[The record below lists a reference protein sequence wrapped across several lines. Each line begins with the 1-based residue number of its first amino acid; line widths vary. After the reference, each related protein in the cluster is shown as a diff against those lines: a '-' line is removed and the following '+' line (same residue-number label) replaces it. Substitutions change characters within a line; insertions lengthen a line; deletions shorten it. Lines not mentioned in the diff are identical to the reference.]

1 MTLLTLLRHGQS
13 LWNRDKRF
21 TGWSDIG
28 LSEEGLREAERAGRM
43 LSECGYQFDYCFSS
57 ELARATETLR
67 ITLDTMDCGPIPTQT
82 SWHLN
87 ERHYGALQGLGRWAA
102 VRKYGPLPMI
112 NLQRKYSA
120 RPPLLDPSDA
130 RYPGHDPRYAGI
142 DREQIP
148 CGESLEDT
156 LARVLPYWQN
166 TIAPTLLQSQH
177 VLIVAH
183 RNSLKVL
190 RQHLDRTPTR
200 ETPWIKLPTGKP
212 LTYELDGELQ
222 PLRHYYVENGESET
236 SARRN
241 PARPG
246 HALS

>member
-1 MTLLTLLRHGQS
+1 MALLTLLRHGQS
-13 LWNRDKRF
+13 LWNRNKRF

-28 LSEEGLREAERAGRM
+28 LSEEGRREAERAGRM
-43 LSECGYQFDYCFSS
+43 LAERSYQFDCCFSS
-57 ELARATETLR
+57 ELTRATETLR
-67 ITLDTMDCGPIPTQT
+67 IVLDSMACGSIPTQT

-112 NLQRKYSA
+112 NLQRKYTA
-120 RPPLLDPSDA
+120 RPPLLDASDP

-142 DREQIP
+142 GREQIP

-156 LARVLPYWQN
+156 LARLLPYWQS
-166 TIAPTLLQSQH
+166 TIAPTLRRSRH

-190 RQHLDRTPTR
+190 RQHLDQSPTR

-212 LTYELDGELQ
+212 LTYELDEELQ
-222 PLRHYYVENGESET
+222 PLRHYYVEDGTRDAST
-236 SARRN
+236 RRSS
-241 PARPG
+241 ARPG